1 MTAMRTFSERRCRRH
16 TAGFSTADVLA
27 ATALTLILTAVVYS
41 FQRSQLKAY
50 AARRVYVDSQMI
62 TRSAM
67 DLMTRELRMAAF
79 DPAGTALTTAP
90 GPNCPGNKQG
100 FLMAGATK
108 LRFQQDLNADGVISA
123 TGEDVTYEM
132 VESDILRTDGNQP
145 PALLVDHLS
154 GTGLNFR
161 YFDGSNPPIE
171 LVPSGSPPALTSGQM
186 DCIAKVR
193 VKVEASFPNPDPRAA
208 SQLVKSLASSEIA
221 VRNRS
226 LSNF

>member
-1 MTAMRTFSERRCRRH
+1 MRTPRDPRRH
-16 TAGFSTADVLA
+16 RAAGFSTADVLA
-27 ATALTLILTAVVYS
+27 ATALTLMLAGVIYS
-41 FQRSQLKAY
+41 FNRAQLKAF

-67 DLMTRELRMAAF
+67 DLLSRELRMAAY

-100 FLMAGATK
+100 FLEARAAK
-108 LRFQQDLNADGVISA
+108 VRFKQDLNSDGVISG
-123 TGEDVTYEM
+123 TGEDVTYEL
-132 VESDILRTDGNQP
+132 VGTDIMRTDGSQP
-145 PALLVDHLS
+145 PALLVDHVT

-161 YFDGSNPPIE
+161 YFDGSNPPVE
-171 LVPSGSPPALTSGQM
+171 LVPSGSPPALTPGQR
-186 DCIAKVR
+186 DCIAKIR

-208 SQLVKSLASSEIA
+208 SKPVKSLASSEIA

-226 LSNF
+226 LNNL